1 MKWILTLKV
10 CKQLQTYHWKCWTI
24 YVPVSHPGCDA
35 AQALYRQLVY
45 WTLYSFLRVARC
57 LTLDQMMREPISS
70 QFICPQVFAAK
81 LHRYKYKN
89 HYRSH
94 YIPNIN
100 PPEAVKSAPSYIFIQ
115 CFQNFWKF
123 KYWNNLGTKLL
134 VFQSAHVKQN
144 ATLQI

>member
-1 MKWILTLKV
+1 MSQVGSNLRLS
-10 CKQLQTYHWKCWTI
+10 QLHPLEQSQDSEI
-24 YVPVSHPGCDA
+24 VSHPGCDA

-115 CFQNFWKF
+115 CFQNF
-123 KYWNNLGTKLL
+123 
-134 VFQSAHVKQN
+134 
-144 ATLQI
+144 